1 MKTLNTQLSSWTHLR
16 HDTVLYAKQSYTAFG
31 QCTYPA
37 GYIEPRIEF
46 WRRLSDTLNGAANL
60 LAVLKYEGTYSYTT
74 NHPEGWTEA
83 NVVSLAEIQTRQVS
97 HLRQFAGVVD
107 HLATLAGKE
116 LTQECFSPEDDRF
129 IDTLMEDK
137 PASLGS
143 GGPYAFTG
151 WYPNLFY
158 RTIYWTDA
166 EFHGNY
172 GSDAFDALVADVH
185 TDVPSEAPPDPG
197 SVLHETV
204 GGVNLLMLAVDN
216 GPDCFICAGPVLSH
230 YEFEVT
236 VNPRR
241 LSDEEWRGVLG
252 GSFPPDLE
260 PKRLEGLQP
269 PPWTRS
275 YLAPQTP

>member
-1 MKTLNTQLSSWTHLR
+1 V
-16 HDTVLYAKQSYTAFG
+16 D
-31 QCTYPA
+31 
-37 GYIEPRIEF
+37 
-46 WRRLSDTLNGAANL
+46 RLERLAA
-60 LAVLKYEGTYSYTT
+60 
-74 NHPEGWTEA
+74 
-83 NVVSLAEIQTRQVS
+83 
-97 HLRQFAGVVD
+97 
-107 HLATLAGKE
+107 KE
-116 LTQECFSPEDDRF
+116 LAQECFSPEDARF

-137 PASLGS
+137 AAGLGGC

-166 EFHGNY
+166 EFHVNY

-185 TDVPSEAPPDPG
+185 TDVPNEAPPDPG
-197 SVLHETV
+197 SVLHEAV
-204 GGVNLLMLAVDN
+204 GRVNLLMLAVDN
-216 GPDCFICAGPVLSH
+216 GSDRFVCAGPVLSH

-236 VNPRR
+236 GNPRR
-241 LSDEEWRGVLG
+241 LSDQEWQYVMG
-252 GSFPPDLE
+252 GGFPEGLD